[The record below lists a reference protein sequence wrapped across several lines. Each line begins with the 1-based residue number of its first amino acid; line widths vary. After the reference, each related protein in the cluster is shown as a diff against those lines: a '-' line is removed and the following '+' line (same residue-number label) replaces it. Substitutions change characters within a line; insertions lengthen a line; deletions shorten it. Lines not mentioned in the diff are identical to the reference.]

1 MSCRHNP
8 LERCYVC
15 GRPAER
21 ARIPIT
27 VQRAARLCRVSVPT
41 VYRWMK
47 ERKVEWIELPNGR
60 RRIYLDSLFR
70 ERDHTSKFI
79 R

>member
-21 ARIPIT
+21 ARVPVT

-41 VYRWMK
+41 VYRW
-47 ERKVEWIELPNGR
+47 I
-60 RRIYLDSLFR
+60 DSPW
-70 ERDHTSKFI
+70 
-79 R
+79 